1 MRGTCRKRNPGI
13 YCIYIFQEWEE
24 HTVMYINRRRKPK
37 DDREII
43 STKDEIIYTSTLL
56 QYMVEGIVPLFS
68 TFHAEFKECVDED
81 ELSVKPLE
89 ENHKTI
95 LNDIGSAV
103 GVSIYY
109 NWFLMQMICSTLF
122 CTIIINSLHQLCIFC

>member
-1 MRGTCRKRNPGI
+1 MCYLNHFIVRGTCRKQNPD
-13 YCIYIFQEWEE
+13 IYIFQEWEE
-24 HTVMYINRRRKPK
+24 HKVMYINRRRKPK

-56 QYMVEGIVPLFS
+56 QYIVEGIVPLFS
-68 TFHAEFKECVDED
+68 TFCAEFQECVDED

-95 LNDIGSAV
+95 LNDLGSAV
-103 GVSIYY
+103 AVSIYY

-122 CTIIINSLHQLCIFC
+122 CTIIINSLH